1 MWTPTA
7 TASTIVAGGN
17 GYGYS
22 SSQLTFIYGLTVDSS
37 TNTIYVANSQ
47 TNTIIAWPV
56 GATAGTIIAGSNF
69 TFGGAD
75 FLLNHLRD
83 VKCDHYGSLYVASS
97 NNNRI
102 VLFYQNPSSTSG
114 RIIAGYHLSY
124 PESIALDSDLNLYV
138 LSSNIDQV
146 QKYTRIV

>member
-1 MWTPTA
+1 MWIPTVMD
-7 TASTIVAGGN
+7 STIVAGGN

-22 SSQLTFIYGLTVDSS
+22 SSLLIFIYGLTVDSS

-47 TNTIIAWPV
+47 TNTIIAWAI
-56 GATAGTIIAGSNF
+56 GATAGTIIAGSNV

-75 FLLNHLRD
+75 FLLNYPRD
-83 VKCDHYGSLYVASS
+83 VKCDQYRNLYVAGS

-102 VLFYQNPSSTSG
+102 LLFCQNPSSTSG

-124 PESIALDSDLNLYV
+124 PESITLDSDLHLYV
-138 LSSNIDQV
+138 LSSNINQV